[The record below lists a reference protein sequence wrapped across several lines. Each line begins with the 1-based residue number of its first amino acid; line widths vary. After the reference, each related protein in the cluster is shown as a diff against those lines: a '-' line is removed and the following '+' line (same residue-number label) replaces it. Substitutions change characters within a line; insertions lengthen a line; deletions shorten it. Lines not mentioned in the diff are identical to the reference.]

1 MLPARNSHEQEYPT
15 EVDAKRSESKKCPIS
30 VEKSRSPHPT
40 SFLAGRAQERHKDPE
55 LRKHAQDARD
65 ILQAV
70 NESGWRHNLGT
81 NNPIPASHSRNLRF
95 PTLFHRDFPATVSHA
110 SPRRLPTLPHG
121 DFSAASASAPSRSRI
136 LKNRILGE
144 MVVFNTKKRLA
155 PVKKL
160 ELRGN
165 GAIKTRKRPIL
176 VKNLELRGRLVSC
189 EFCELRLWKHLQ
201 FKTTKNQRKSRFPL
215 CFRPSIPIS

>member
-15 EVDAKRSESKKCPIS
+15 EVDAKRSELKKRPIS

-40 SFLAGRAQERHKDPE
+40 SFLARRAQERHKDPE

-95 PTLFHRDFPATVSHA
+95 PTLFRNGSPAAA
-110 SPRRLPTLPHG
+110 SPQQLPRSS
-121 DFSAASASAPSRSRI
+121 FSAASASAPSRSRI

-189 EFCELRLWKHLQ
+189 EFCDLRLWKHLQ